1 MGKIMTN
8 IELINRMK
16 ELYNEPNFYG
26 SGGSKWSSWQNGR
39 GWYVDCT
46 CSIKAILWGGR
57 FIPDN
62 RGKAHAGCNYN
73 SNGVPDFT
81 PQKAVEWTNATRGN
95 FRNLVPGEL
104 LIMTSHGHAG
114 LYIGGGNVLEVTP
127 AWTGGT
133 PGCQMSQIGANGE
146 RIKNGRQ
153 VLSWE
158 YHGKIP
164 VIDYISE
171 PTPEPK
177 PVPTPSGNFEIG
189 DEVILNGPI
198 YVSSTASNPANYI
211 YNKITKITRKVNG
224 AHPYNTTGDLG
235 WMDESSIRKAEEPKP
250 QPKPQPEPQP
260 TPQPT
265 GLQVGDRVKITGTGN
280 GSSYGD
286 SNTAYGIG
294 WERQILKIWSGRPFP
309 YQVGNSTGTTG
320 FYKESSLQK
329 L

>member
-1 MGKIMTN
+1 MTN

-57 FIPDN
+57 FIPSN

-250 QPKPQPEPQP
+250 QPEPQP

>member
-57 FIPDN
+57 FIPAN

-235 WMDESSIRKAEEPKP
+235 WIDESSIRKAEEPKP
-250 QPKPQPEPQP
+250 KPQP

-320 FYKESSLQK
+320 FYKESSLEK
-329 L
+329 I

>member
-57 FIPDN
+57 FIPAN

-235 WMDESSIRKAEEPKP
+235 WIDESSIRKAEEPKP
-250 QPKPQPEPQP
+250 KPQP

-320 FYKESSLQK
+320 FYPE
-329 L
+329 

>member
-57 FIPDN
+57 FIPAN

-104 LIMTSHGHAG
+104 LIMTSHAHAG
-114 LYIGGGNVLEVTP
+114 VYIGGGNVLEVTP

-250 QPKPQPEPQP
+250 QPEPQP

-294 WERQILKIWSGRPFP
+294 WTREILKIYSGRKFP

>member
-57 FIPDN
+57 FIPAN

-171 PTPEPK
+171 PIPEPK

-250 QPKPQPEPQP
+250 QPEPQP